1 LRSKVRKLKKPLED
15 SGIKYDQIF
24 KSIQN
29 LSSSKITLDKY
40 FNKVFKELI
49 KKKNKEI
56 FINFKKFNE
65 FNNEIKMAIINEG
78 IKQIKKNYYD
88 LRSKKI
94 NNLIRSINKEN
105 FRKSTLGGCIFF
117 KKDEN
122 LCLKVE
128 KL

>member
-1 LRSKVRKLKKPLED
+1 MRSKVRKLKKPLED